1 MQYQLAD
8 INLGIL
14 AVYCVCFLINKSAS
28 RAYALLAFFVCC
40 LISYTELYNLI
51 DAIQYHA
58 LFAIIYTLVTYKV
71 RGIYTKIACC
81 LIGCFQILMAWD
93 GWANA
98 KVETYIWLHYESFI
112 YALHCLI
119 ITSFISRDIIKI
131 KLSLGNFFANMFDLF
146 RHTCN
151 MSCLCYYYA
160 YNRITKEHC

>member
-1 MQYQLAD
+1 MQYQLFNSAAF
-8 INLGIL
+8 IL
-14 AVYCVCFLINKSAS
+14 AIYSLCFLINRDAS
-28 RAYALLAFFVCC
+28 RACTLLAFLACC
-40 LISYTELYNLI
+40 IISYTEIYNLI
-51 DAIQYHA
+51 DGIQYHA
-58 LFAIIYTLVTYKV
+58 LFAIAYILVTHRV
-71 RGIYTKIACC
+71 IGAYTKLACC
-81 LIGCFQILMAWD
+81 LMGCFQILMAWD
-93 GWANA
+93 GWVNA

-112 YALHCLI
+112 YSLHCLI